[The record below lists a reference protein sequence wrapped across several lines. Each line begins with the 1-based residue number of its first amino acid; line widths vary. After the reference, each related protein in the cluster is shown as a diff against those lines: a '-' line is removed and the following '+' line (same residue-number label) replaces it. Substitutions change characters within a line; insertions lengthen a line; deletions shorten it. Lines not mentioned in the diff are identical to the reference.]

1 MNLQNKGLKKRKFK
15 KFLWLSHVLS
25 HCTYLMHNVPKKLP
39 YKDEH
44 SSKTKFGLLSTF
56 HLTYSKCIVWRET
69 IYVQIRDMILS
80 MICKIVFKNLCVRIW
95 KVSKSETLIHD
106 VLSPGKILLPMPIL
120 YCTSESHYHISLFF

>member
-1 MNLQNKGLKKRKFK
+1 MIVSCIVSLY
-15 KFLWLSHVLS
+15 SVS
-25 HCTYLMHNVPKKLP
+25 KKLP

-44 SSKTKFGLLSTF
+44 SSKTKSGLLSTF
-56 HLTYSKCIVWRET
+56 HLTYSKCIVC
-69 IYVQIRDMILS
+69 

-95 KVSKSETLIHD
+95 KVNKSETLIHD